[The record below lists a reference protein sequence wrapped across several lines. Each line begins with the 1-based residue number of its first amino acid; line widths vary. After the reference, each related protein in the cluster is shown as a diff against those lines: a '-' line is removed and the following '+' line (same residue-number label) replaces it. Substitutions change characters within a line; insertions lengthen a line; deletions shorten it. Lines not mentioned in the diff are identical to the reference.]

1 MADKELIL
9 VRHAKSSWGDIN
21 LDDHDRPLNRRGER
35 NAPEMGVRLAGT
47 GVRPQAMFTSTALR
61 AATTAEIIA
70 EAIGF
75 PQGEI
80 VKEPGLYHADVE
92 DWLTW
97 ITGLDNAWNTVMAF
111 GHNPGITELAAGVWG
126 LPVQNVPT
134 CGVVSL
140 RFEISEWEKTT
151 TRKPAVAL
159 FDYPKNEK
167 ETFERLL

>member
-9 VRHAKSSWGDIN
+9 VRHAKSSWGDVD
-21 LDDHDRPLNRRGER
+21 LDDHDRPLNGRGER

-80 VKEPGLYHADVE
+80 VKEPGLYHAGVE

-111 GHNPGITELAAGVWG
+111 GHNPGITELVAGVWG

-140 RFEISEWEKTT
+140 RFEVPEWKNAATG
-151 TRKPAVAL
+151 KPTDAL
-159 FDYPKNEK
+159 FDYPKNEMGIS
-167 ETFERLL
+167 ERLL

>member
-9 VRHAKSSWGDIN
+9 VRHAKSSWGDVD
-21 LDDHDRPLNRRGER
+21 LDDHDRPLNRRGEC

-47 GVRPQAMFTSTALR
+47 GVRPQAMFTSTAVR

-70 EAIGF
+70 EAFGF
-75 PQGEI
+75 PQDEI
-80 VKEPGLYHADVE
+80 VREPELYHADVA

-111 GHNPGITELAAGVWG
+111 GHNPGITELVADVWD
-126 LPVQNVPT
+126 LPILNVPT

-140 RFEISEWEKTT
+140 RFEIPEWKNTAD
-151 TRKPAVAL
+151 RKPTDAL
-159 FDYPKNEK
+159 FDYPNNEMGMS
-167 ETFERLL
+167 ERLL

>member
-9 VRHAKSSWGDIN
+9 VRHAKSSSGDMN
-21 LDDHDRPLNRRGER
+21 LDDHDRPLNGRGER

-47 GVRPQAMFTSTALR
+47 GGRPQAMFTSTALR

-80 VKEPGLYHADVE
+80 VREPGLYHAGVK

-111 GHNPGITELAAGVWG
+111 GHNPGITELVADVWD
-126 LPVQNVPT
+126 LPVLNVPT

-140 RFEISEWEKTT
+140 RFEIPEWENVADG
-151 TRKPAVAL
+151 KPMDAL
-159 FDYPKNEK
+159 FDYPKNEMGRSK
-167 ETFERLL
+167 RLL